1 LDELGRFKDILH
13 DSDTYR
19 GRVAYFKS
27 SSMDGKVLIFSS
39 GKMISVG
46 TTSEEKAISELEQ
59 TEELLVDREMIGAKP
74 RRLQTKIR
82 NIVVTADFRRNIDL
96 EELSKR
102 HKMIYEPEQFPGG
115 ILRVEEPYKATVLVF
130 ASGKAVITGL
140 KSSRHIKPSVDRV
153 AKIIDSQSI

>member
-1 LDELGRFKDILH
+1 
-13 DSDTYR
+13 
-19 GRVAYFKS
+19 
-27 SSMDGKVLIFSS
+27 MDGKVLIFSS

-102 HKMIYEPEQFPGG
+102 HKMIYEPE
-115 ILRVEEPYKATVLVF
+115 
-130 ASGKAVITGL
+130 
-140 KSSRHIKPSVDRV
+140 
-153 AKIIDSQSI
+153 